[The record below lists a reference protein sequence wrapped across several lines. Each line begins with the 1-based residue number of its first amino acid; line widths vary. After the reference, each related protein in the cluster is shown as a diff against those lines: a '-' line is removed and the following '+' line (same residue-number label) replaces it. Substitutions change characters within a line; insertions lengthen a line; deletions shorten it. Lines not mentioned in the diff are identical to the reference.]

1 MELEADMINEDVE
14 RRVAGYYMGMK
25 MSESQ
30 FIELEGA
37 LLDAIWQSDEKI
49 TDDELVKIGVEL
61 INRFLEEEEEA

>member
-1 MELEADMINEDVE
+1 MINEDVE